1 VRNCSWRWIPRAL
14 FLALLAVAP
23 ASCSLFKERGGKG
36 TAENGKPESKD
47 EGQQAAEQAPVRVVG
62 EIVSVYPDEGFVLI
76 RRHAQGGSFGK
87 GNLIA
92 SVSPGGQ
99 TASLVMTGERLGRFH
114 AADVQEGTPTKGD
127 MVIVRRLPEGSIA
140 PSTLV
145 PQAPPSSSEAPW
157 MKNRAPPSL

>member
-1 VRNCSWRWIPRAL
+1 MRNCSWRWIPRAL
-14 FLALLAVAP
+14 FLTLLAVTP
-23 ASCSLFKERGGKG
+23 ASCSLFKKGDGKG
-36 TAENGKPESKD
+36 TAENGKPESKE
-47 EGQQAAEQAPVRVVG
+47 EGNAAEQASMRVVG
-62 EIVSVYPDEGFVLI
+62 EIVSVYAEEGFVLI
-76 RRHAQGGSFGK
+76 RRHAQGGRFGK

-145 PQAPPSSSEAPW
+145 PQAPSSRSEAPW
-157 MKNRAPPSL
+157 MKNLSAPGL